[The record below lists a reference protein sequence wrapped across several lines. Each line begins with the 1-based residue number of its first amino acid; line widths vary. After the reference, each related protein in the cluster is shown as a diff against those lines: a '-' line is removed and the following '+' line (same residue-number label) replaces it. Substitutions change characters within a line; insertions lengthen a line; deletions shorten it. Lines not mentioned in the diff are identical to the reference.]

1 MRGYFGIGLE
11 GVGNP
16 ANAGALFRTAH
27 AFGASFVFTVAA
39 DYSSRYTSADTSRSL
54 DHLPRFDFPDLDSFL
69 LPQRCVL
76 VGVELDDG
84 AVDLPV
90 FPHPRSAA
98 YVLGPELGSLS
109 PGMRARCRHLVRIPT
124 RFSLNLA
131 TAGAIVLYD
140 RMRAGWRAGGPPEG
154 STPGGGGN
162 ARSRFSRAGR
172 KPARPTTPDDQSN
185 DSPSSTPQ
193 S

>member
-1 MRGYFGIGLE
+1 MRGYFGIGVE
-11 GVGNP
+11 RISKP

-27 AFGASFVFTVAA
+27 AFGAAFVFTVAA
-39 DYSSRYTSADTSRSL
+39 DFSPRYDRSDTSRSQ
-54 DHLPRFDFPDLDSFL
+54 DHVPRFDYPDLESMH
-69 LPQRCVL
+69 LPLGCIL
-76 VGVELDDG
+76 VGVELDED

-109 PGMRARCRHLVRIPT
+109 DGMRERCTHLVRIPT

-140 RMRAGWRAGGPPEG
+140 RMRAGWRTESGPGRNTRRP
-154 STPGGGGN
+154 
-162 ARSRFSRAGR
+162 FSRTAGR
-172 KPARPTTPDDQSN
+172 EQSGN
-185 DSPSSTPQ
+185 G
-193 S
+193 